1 MDQSIIIKKKER
13 NSKQSE
19 NVDAVNESSIPALAN
34 FNKLL
39 EKITK
44 RNISRPYP
52 DINDIQE

>member
-1 MDQSIIIKKKER
+1 MDQSSIIKKKER
-13 NSKQSE
+13 KSKQSV
-19 NVDAVNESSIPALAN
+19 NIDAVNESPTTPLAN